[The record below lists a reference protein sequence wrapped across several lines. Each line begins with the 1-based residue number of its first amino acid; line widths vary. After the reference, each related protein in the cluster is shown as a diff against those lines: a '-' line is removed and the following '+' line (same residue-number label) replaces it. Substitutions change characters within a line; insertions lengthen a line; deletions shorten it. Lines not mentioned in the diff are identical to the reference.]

1 MSHTIRCFQDLLP
14 EQGVFYPLSNDIS
27 KFCDS
32 KIVFQVLYVDLS
44 LIFFFGTITFNKR
57 HLILDTFF
65 AALIWHYGNDNDE
78 TQICNLQQCVLR
90 LEK

>member
-44 LIFFFGTITFNKR
+44 LLIFGNGLVVKSTLLVKRYQITHF
-57 HLILDTFF
+57 
-65 AALIWHYGNDNDE
+65 
-78 TQICNLQQCVLR
+78 
-90 LEK
+90 